1 MSDLERGKRLVE
13 TICDLS
19 QDDPQV
25 TDYDFGF
32 MVRRVG
38 AAMSKNA
45 TEDYLA
51 AGADLAEYL
60 IGDRPIGPGE
70 RRELALLVLGTD
82 RRPQGR
88 PEMHPE
94 HPKVK
99 AVVADYRAAVEAGIK
114 GMSAESATAAKFGI
128 KPRTVQLYLQ
138 MVKDREAVQARF
150 AKKDER

>member
-13 TICDLS
+13 TICKLS

-45 TEDYLA
+45 AEDYLT

-60 IGDRPIGPGE
+60 ISDRPLGPGE

-82 RRPQGR
+82 RKPPGR
-88 PEMHPE
+88 PEMHPD
-94 HPKVK
+94 HPFVK
-99 AVVADYRAAVEAGIK
+99 AVVAHYRAATEAGTK
-114 GMSAESATAAKFGI
+114 GMSAEVATAEEFGI
-128 KPRTVQLYLQ
+128 KPRTVQAYLK
-138 MVKDREAVQARF
+138 MVRDREEAHARF
-150 AKKDER
+150 ANKGA